1 MMIVIVITKIN
12 FHNIQMS
19 CKVYLCTWVAA
30 FLRPSVAAELG
41 MYLLAEIHSAKLMKP
56 FFMDR

>member
-1 MMIVIVITKIN
+1 MIN
-12 FHNIQMS
+12 FHNVQMS

-30 FLRPSVAAELG
+30 FLRPSVVAELG
-41 MYLLAEIHSAKLMKP
+41 MYLLAGIHSAKFMKP